1 VEEEQEGAGSSQR
14 PRYEGNQQPQQQ
26 QEAQP
31 FQKKNVWINK
41 NAGGSTGQKKQWP
54 KYTVGLAMD
63 KPCVFHTF
71 QPGKPANHLT
81 RNFSCLDNILAGR
94 AGPWGPARPS
104 IPAAP
109 SPLTGA
115 NTVAVPPWPVNPGN
129 QSNAGNAG
137 VNQVD
142 QNYNPKY
149 YGQGPAAGRN
159 EYKEHDQSY
168 MVFETERTDKQSLY
182 RRCLEVNVV
191 MSAVPKLGSCQPPA
205 GMLW

>member
-1 VEEEQEGAGSSQR
+1 VAAVEEEQGGAGGSQR
-14 PRYEGNQQPQQQ
+14 PRYAGYQQPQQQ
-26 QEAQP
+26 QPQQQAQP

-41 NAGGSTGQKKQWP
+41 NAGGSAGQKKQWP

-81 RNFSCLDNILAGR
+81 RNCSWLDDILAGH
-94 AGPWGPARPS
+94 AGPWGPARPP

-109 SPLTGA
+109 SPFTGA
-115 NTVAVPPWPVNPGN
+115 NTVAVPPRPVNPEN
-129 QSNAGNAG
+129 QSNTRNAG

-142 QNYNPKY
+142 QSYNPEY
-149 YGQGPAAGRN
+149 YVRGPAAGQN

-168 MVFETERTDKQSLY
+168 TVFKTERTDKHSLY
-182 RRCLEVNVV
+182 RRCLEVNAV
-191 MSAVPKLGSCQPPA
+191 MLVVPKL
-205 GMLW
+205 MY